1 MPQNKTYL
9 VISPRLRHE
18 EATNCS
24 PFLLHCT
31 NYNTER
37 TICKAMQVFGFC
49 FVFFALTMNKND
61 SQMNIS
67 VFILSE
73 LEPCLRLYH

>member
-24 PFLLHCT
+24 PFLLHCM
-31 NYNTER
+31 NYKTER
-37 TICKAMQVFGFC
+37 TIRKAMQVFGFVC
-49 FVFFALTMNKND
+49 FFCFDHEQK
-61 SQMNIS
+61 
-67 VFILSE
+67 
-73 LEPCLRLYH
+73 

>member
-24 PFLLHCT
+24 PFLLHCM

-37 TICKAMQVFGFC
+37 TICKAMQVFGVLGFVFVFC
-49 FVFFALTMNKND
+49 FDHEQK
-61 SQMNIS
+61 
-67 VFILSE
+67 
-73 LEPCLRLYH
+73 